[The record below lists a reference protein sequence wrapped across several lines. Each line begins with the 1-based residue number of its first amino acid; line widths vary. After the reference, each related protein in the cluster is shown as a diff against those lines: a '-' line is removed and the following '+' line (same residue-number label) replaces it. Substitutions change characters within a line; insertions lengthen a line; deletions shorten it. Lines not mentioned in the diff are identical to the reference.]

1 MVEKFFVRLFQEDP
15 LFARYPD
22 QKFFY
27 DWFFCVLFFWEIIFW
42 EKIFKFRF
50 RIVFLE
56 IEKWIPFL
64 LDDVFWFFL

>member
-1 MVEKFFVRLFQEDP
+1 MIFR
-15 LFARYPD
+15 
-22 QKFFY
+22 
-27 DWFFCVLFFWEIIFW
+27 EI
-42 EKIFKFRF
+42 IFKFRF